1 MKNKLKGKIWANTDL
16 LYEEDDIQY
25 ELSALMDVSKGK
37 FGQYT
42 WPSLTFWKN
51 KGMVNEKII
60 AIWDNEYYL
69 YDKLYLGVLKPL
81 NNRMDCDMKE
91 FRHLMDVQ
99 GVERKHLKGLYKL
112 FKKGI
117 ELGFFDEVA
126 REQLKMENHD

>member
-1 MKNKLKGKIWANTDL
+1 MKNKLKNKIWANTDL

-25 ELSALMDVSKGK
+25 ELSALMDVSKEK

>member
-1 MKNKLKGKIWANTDL
+1 MKNKLKNKIWANTDL
-16 LYEEDDIQY
+16 LYEEEDIQY
-25 ELSALMDVSKGK
+25 ELSALMDVSKEK
-37 FGQYT
+37 FGQYSYT
-42 WPSLTFWKN
+42 SLTFWKN

-81 NNRMDCDMKE
+81 NNRMNCNMKE

-99 GVERKHLKGLYKL
+99 GVEQSHLKGLYKL

-126 REQLKMENHD
+126 REQLNMKKP